1 MMKRAHW
8 IMALAALS
16 LAACGPQAQQDG
28 EPGGPSQID
37 NGFGPD
43 DDERT
48 PLPPLPQ
55 VDGALLEAPTAQFMA
70 IEPSE
75 LGVFAAPAIEEAI
88 DPLIGSP
95 EAHEEGASVSL
106 TIREGAQTATVDI
119 VRSNIPDD
127 SVAAG
132 HVRIEFRREPEGWFP
147 TNAYRRSLC
156 RRGERAGQW
165 TRELCP

>member
-1 MMKRAHW
+1 MRKRAHW
-8 IMALAALS
+8 ILALAALS
-16 LAACGPQAQQDG
+16 LAACGRPAQQEG
-28 EPGGPSQID
+28 EPGSPSQIE
-37 NGFGPD
+37 NGFGADED
-43 DDERT
+43 DG
-48 PLPPLPQ
+48 PSLPPLPQ
-55 VDGALLEAPTAQFMA
+55 VDGALLEAPSSQFMA

-75 LGVFAAPAIEEAI
+75 LGVFAAPTIEEAI

-132 HVRIEFRREPEGWFP
+132 HVRIEFRREPEGWFA

-156 RRGERAGQW
+156 RRGDRAGQW